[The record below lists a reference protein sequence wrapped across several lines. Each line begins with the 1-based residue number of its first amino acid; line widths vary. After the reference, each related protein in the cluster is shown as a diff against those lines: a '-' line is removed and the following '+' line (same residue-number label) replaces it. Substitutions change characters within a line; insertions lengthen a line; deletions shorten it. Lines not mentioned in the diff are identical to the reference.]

1 MLLRTVQ
8 NAESG
13 TILTENDDWN
23 LFHIS
28 TWVEQS
34 MHALP
39 RKWHRD
45 IRHITCMT
53 CIFRDVFLLF
63 IFYAQ
68 VDHRTSVQLW
78 AFWSTFYRNLQKDN
92 NKKMASYSYSS
103 FTPVPFA
110 RNAHTESHSTG
121 IGLITL
127 GRRRI
132 CCVYFVPSFA
142 CIRLY
147 HWPKAQLCEPVTKR
161 RCWVQYKCK
170 ICCPKSA
177 KKTFYFCVITL
188 GYVRSPRRD
197 TLTKK
202 FRMARLHKQ

>member
-1 MLLRTVQ
+1 MTSRHTAYHMHDMYISRRIFIIHLLCSSRSQ
-8 NAESG
+8 NVS
-13 TILTENDDWN
+13 
-23 LFHIS
+23 
-28 TWVEQS
+28 
-34 MHALP
+34 
-39 RKWHRD
+39 
-45 IRHITCMT
+45 
-53 CIFRDVFLLF
+53 
-63 IFYAQ
+63 
-68 VDHRTSVQLW
+68 SVMSPLEY
-78 AFWSTFYRNLQKDN
+78 FLQKPAKRQQQ
-92 NKKMASYSYSS
+92 KKWPVSSYSS

-177 KKTFYFCVITL
+177 KQTFLFL
-188 GYVRSPRRD
+188 RD
-197 TLTKK
+197 NAGLRAAESILK
-202 FRMARLHKQ
+202 FKIDNAVTRGIVHSVSV